1 MPGTDNA
8 TIVRQFTEKAWNQGD
23 LAICDEL
30 LAPTFVT
37 HNSGAPDQRGISE
50 AKQFIGALRA
60 TFPDVHYT
68 IEELLTQN
76 ESCAARLLMTG
87 TQTGPL
93 EFMPGVPSIP
103 PTGKHVSL
111 PVSILVH
118 FANGKVTEQWSFVDR
133 MSLMEQLGA
142 APVPTATATS
152 TATSTA
158 PRWA

>member
-30 LAPTFVT
+30 LAPAFVS
-37 HNSGAPDQRGISE
+37 HNSGAPDQRGIPE

-60 TFPDVHYT
+60 AFPDVHYT
-68 IEELLTQN
+68 IEELITQN

-87 TQTGPL
+87 TQSGPL

-103 PTGKHVSL
+103 PSGKHVTL

-118 FANGKVTEQWSFVDR
+118 FAGGKVAEQWSFVDR
-133 MSLMEQLGA
+133 MGLLEQLGVAPLPHTTA
-142 APVPTATATS
+142 ATTATPT
-152 TATSTA
+152 